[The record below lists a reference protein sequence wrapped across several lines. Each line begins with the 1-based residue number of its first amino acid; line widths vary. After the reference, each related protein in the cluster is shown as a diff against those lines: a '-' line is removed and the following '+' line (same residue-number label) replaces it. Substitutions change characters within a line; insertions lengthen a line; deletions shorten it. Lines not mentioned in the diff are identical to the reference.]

1 MEKQFYYSIPNEII
15 YSDPTYTEYDLLTY
29 VAISK
34 CKLLYDSSIAHT
46 SIFDICS
53 FSNYSTIDRKENSY
67 LSSIRCTLKLFKD
80 NELIRIDGIKET
92 DELKIKALIKMQL
105 TDKFTPTSN
114 YTVLTNEELSV
125 IIGCKEYKA
134 TAALL
139 KVYLYIKS
147 LMFIDYNN
155 PNSSISAY
163 YVTEDIACQVL
174 FMSKQKYD
182 ICVNTLCALDL
193 LICHQTGSYYDFNG
207 IKNAPNIYVLNNDN
221 VASNIRGALNRL
233 KHDLLKPEFGNKD
246 DFMPIVYTGKKI
258 KKSE

>member
-1 MEKQFYYSIPNEII
+1 MKKQYYYAIPKEIV
-15 YSDPTYTEYDLLTY
+15 YSDPAYTEYDLLTY
-29 VAISK
+29 ITILR
-34 CKLLYDSSIAHT
+34 CRLLHDNHIAHT
-46 SIFDICS
+46 SIFNICEL
-53 FSNYSTIDRKENSY
+53 SNYSTLDRREESY
-67 LSSIRCTLKLFKD
+67 YSSIKWSLKLFRD
-80 NELIRIDGIKET
+80 NDMIKINGIKEV
-92 DELKIKALIKMQL
+92 DELRPRAFIKIQL
-105 TDKFTPTSN
+105 TDKFVPSSN
-114 YTVLTNEELSV
+114 FIQLTDEELNV

-193 LICHQTGSYYDFNG
+193 LVCHQTGSYYDFNG
-207 IKNAPNIYVLNNDN
+207 IKNAPNIYVLNNDD
-221 VASNIRGALNRL
+221 VAGNIRGALNRL

-258 KKSE
+258 KKAE